1 MRLGHDRQLSL
12 LASLALFAR
21 CSRRELADVA
31 GVTVEATMPA
41 GAVLTREGH
50 RGALAYV
57 IVDGSV
63 QVTRGGRTVG
73 TFGPGAIVG
82 ELSLI
87 DGGVRTA
94 TVTAVDEISV
104 LQINAED
111 FQRLIERSPHLTA
124 NLLRTMAERLRVTD
138 QQVDLL
144 A

>member
-1 MRLGHDRQLSL
+1 MRLGHDRQLEL
-12 LASLALFAR
+12 LATLALFAR
-21 CSRRELADVA
+21 CTRRELGEVA
-31 GVTVEATMPA
+31 SVTVDATMPA
-41 GAVLTREGH
+41 GAVLTREGQ

-63 QVTRGGRTVG
+63 RVARAGHTVG

-124 NLLRTMAERLRVTD
+124 NLLRTLAERLRATD
-138 QQVDLL
+138 QQVELL

>member
-1 MRLGHDRQLSL
+1 MRLGHDRQLGL
-12 LASLALFAR
+12 LAGLALFAR
-21 CSRRELADVA
+21 CTKRELSEIA
-31 GVTVEATMPA
+31 GVTVEAVMPA

-63 QVTRGGRTVG
+63 RVTRGGRTVG

-94 TVTAVDEISV
+94 TVTAVEEVTV
-104 LQINAED
+104 LEINADD
-111 FQRLIERSPHLTA
+111 FQRLLERSAHLTA
-124 NLLRTMAERLRVTD
+124 NLLRTLAERLRATD